1 MKKII
6 ASLCLIAGSS
16 AFSAT
21 PAIANSCPANI
32 GEYGYHD
39 GRGGSFGETLMALE
53 GQRPHCICKLNKQ
66 WIKEW
71 YDGFDGKVGDG
82 FGDADARQY
91 YADWLK
97 ECKR

>member
-39 GRGGSFGETLMALE
+39 RFGGSFGETLMALE

-66 WIKEW
+66 WIKE
-71 YDGFDGKVGDG
+71 YYYRNDM
-82 FGDADARQY
+82 RQY

>member
-39 GRGGSFGETLMALE
+39 RFGGSFGETLMALE

-71 YDGFDGKVGDG
+71 YTQDG
-82 FGDADARQY
+82 FGKEGERM
-91 YADWLK
+91 YANWLK